1 MLSFSF
7 FSAAAAAASSHLICD
22 DVVEEDSGHPC
33 CFTTMLL
40 YVVLSSKLSSDE
52 GLQLQVRRG
61 RASVS
66 CWAGWEPSSC
76 LVELWWPKFLEPVF
90 PAVNLSKISMYVK
103 YIVRQFRRATL
114 TTLPTNTNTNLQT
127 LQPSIFISFEYYVFV
142 PSHSVNLK
150 GERQQ
155 KYTNR
160 TENHETTQ
168 KVLLAVHPA
177 SGAHGTN
184 HRGRTISQTSTSSSR
199 RRSIRYRHRWITF
212 TRASNVISDNE
223 FVPNS

>member
-1 MLSFSF
+1 MCVVAKLLRGVCSCGL
-7 FSAAAAAASSHLICD
+7 LI
-22 DVVEEDSGHPC
+22 
-33 CFTTMLL
+33 FKM
-40 YVVLSSKLSSDE
+40 SSKKKSS
-52 GLQLQVRRG
+52 LKVLVAFL
-61 RASVS
+61 ASVEGWHAFLFCIIS
-66 CWAGWEPSSC
+66 CKLRSS
-76 LVELWWPKFLEPVF
+76 
-90 PAVNLSKISMYVK
+90 S
-103 YIVRQFRRATL
+103 
-114 TTLPTNTNTNLQT
+114 TTTTRTRTYRLYNQ
-127 LQPSIFISFEYYVFV
+127 QPSTFISFEYYVFV